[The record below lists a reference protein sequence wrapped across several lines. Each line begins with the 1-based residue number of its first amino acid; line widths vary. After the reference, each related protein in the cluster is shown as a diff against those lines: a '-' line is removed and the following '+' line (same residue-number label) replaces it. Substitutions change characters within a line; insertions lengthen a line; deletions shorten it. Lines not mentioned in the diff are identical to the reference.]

1 MKQLS
6 LKAKLTLL
14 YSVIMVVIFSITLG
28 ILFYFSSNEILT
40 STRSMLEERV
50 SSSFDSVEYRNDR
63 LEYDN
68 DLLEIQ
74 DGVYL
79 SVYDRDGQMLYGKI
93 PYDFDAALPVEEGNV
108 RRIDTDGVD
117 FFVLDMSFPVENYG
131 TLQMRG
137 IVSITDAESSFRF
150 IMQLALILFPL
161 LIVFSAIAGYLMSR
175 RALSPVEKITQTVR
189 NIQQENDLS
198 RRVHLKQGSAEIY
211 TLAETF
217 DSMLDT
223 IEAGLKRERQFSS
236 DVSHELRTPLSVL
249 QMQCDAMLERDDLD
263 DQTRTQIEV
272 LQRKIKNLSSMIS
285 QLLLLSRADRG
296 QEKLQ
301 KEDLDLS
308 ELAEMLT
315 EEYEEIAA
323 ERHLTLQADIQPDI
337 HMYADQ
343 TLMIRLFANLLQ
355 NAVTYNRERGTITLT
370 LKQEDD
376 IILTVQDTGIGISEE
391 HLPHIWERFYQ
402 ADPSRSDTESSGLG
416 LSMVKWIVEAHQGTI
431 TVSSKVDEGTT
442 FTCVFPKQRTQK

>member
-93 PYDFDAALPVEEGNV
+93 PYDFDASLPVEEGNV

-161 LIVFSAIAGYLMSR
+161 LIVFSAIADR
-175 RALSPVEKITQTVR
+175 K
-189 NIQQENDLS
+189 
-198 RRVHLKQGSAEIY
+198 
-211 TLAETF
+211 
-217 DSMLDT
+217 
-223 IEAGLKRERQFSS
+223 
-236 DVSHELRTPLSVL
+236 SV
-249 QMQCDAMLERDDLD
+249 
-263 DQTRTQIEV
+263 V
-272 LQRKIKNLSSMIS
+272 
-285 QLLLLSRADRG
+285 
-296 QEKLQ
+296 
-301 KEDLDLS
+301 
-308 ELAEMLT
+308 
-315 EEYEEIAA
+315 
-323 ERHLTLQADIQPDI
+323 
-337 HMYADQ
+337 
-343 TLMIRLFANLLQ
+343 
-355 NAVTYNRERGTITLT
+355 
-370 LKQEDD
+370 
-376 IILTVQDTGIGISEE
+376 
-391 HLPHIWERFYQ
+391 
-402 ADPSRSDTESSGLG
+402 
-416 LSMVKWIVEAHQGTI
+416 
-431 TVSSKVDEGTT
+431 
-442 FTCVFPKQRTQK
+442 

>member
-14 YSVIMVVIFSITLG
+14 YSIIMVVIFSITLG

-137 IVSITDAESSFRF
+137 IVSITESSFRF

-223 IEAGLKRERQFSS
+223 IETGLKRERQFSS

-301 KEDLDLS
+301 KENLDLS

-355 NAVTYNRERGTITLT
+355 NAITYNREHGAITMT
-370 LKQEDD
+370 LKQADD
-376 IILTVQDTGIGISEE
+376 IILTVQDTGIGISKE

-431 TVSSKVDEGTT
+431 TVSSKVNEGTT

>member
-14 YSVIMVVIFSITLG
+14 YSVIMAVIFSITMG

-50 SSSFDSVEYRNDR
+50 SSSFDAVEYRNDR

-68 DLLEIQ
+68 DLLEIR

-93 PYDFDAALPVEEGNV
+93 PYDFDASLPFEEGNV

-117 FFVLDMSFPVENYG
+117 FYVLDMSFPVENYG

-161 LIVFSAIAGYLMSR
+161 LIIFSAIAGYLMSR

-263 DQTRTQIEV
+263 TQTRAQIEV

-308 ELAEMLT
+308 ELAQMLT

-323 ERHLTLQADIQPDI
+323 ERQLTLHADIQPDI
-337 HMYADQ
+337 HMHADQ

-355 NAVTYNRERGTITLT
+355 NAITYN
-370 LKQEDD
+370 
-376 IILTVQDTGIGISEE
+376 
-391 HLPHIWERFYQ
+391 
-402 ADPSRSDTESSGLG
+402 
-416 LSMVKWIVEAHQGTI
+416 
-431 TVSSKVDEGTT
+431 
-442 FTCVFPKQRTQK
+442 

>member
-14 YSVIMVVIFSITLG
+14 YSVIMVVIFSITMG

-93 PYDFDAALPVEEGNV
+93 PYDFDASLPVEEGNV

-137 IVSITDAESSFRF
+137 IVSITDVESSFRF

-323 ERHLTLQADIQPDI
+323 ERHITLHADIQPDI
-337 HMYADQ
+337 YMHADQ
-343 TLMIRLFANLLQ
+343 TLIIRLFANLLQ
-355 NAVTYNRERGTITLT
+355 NAITYNREHGAITMT
-370 LKQEDD
+370 LKQADD

-431 TVSSKVDEGTT
+431 TVSSKVNEGTT

>member
-301 KEDLDLS
+301 KENLDLS
-308 ELAEMLT
+308 
-315 EEYEEIAA
+315 
-323 ERHLTLQADIQPDI
+323 
-337 HMYADQ
+337 
-343 TLMIRLFANLLQ
+343 
-355 NAVTYNRERGTITLT
+355 
-370 LKQEDD
+370 
-376 IILTVQDTGIGISEE
+376 
-391 HLPHIWERFYQ
+391 
-402 ADPSRSDTESSGLG
+402 
-416 LSMVKWIVEAHQGTI
+416 
-431 TVSSKVDEGTT
+431 
-442 FTCVFPKQRTQK
+442 

>member
-1 MKQLS
+1 M
-6 LKAKLTLL
+6 
-14 YSVIMVVIFSITLG
+14 
-28 ILFYFSSNEILT
+28 
-40 STRSMLEERV
+40 
-50 SSSFDSVEYRNDR
+50 
-63 LEYDN
+63 
-68 DLLEIQ
+68 
-74 DGVYL
+74 
-79 SVYDRDGQMLYGKI
+79 
-93 PYDFDAALPVEEGNV
+93 PVEEGNV

-272 LQRKIKNLSSMIS
+272 LQRKIRNLSSMIS

-323 ERHLTLQADIQPDI
+323 ERHITLQADIQPDI
-337 HMYADQ
+337 HLHADQ

-355 NAVTYNRERGTITLT
+355 NAITYNREHGAITMT

-431 TVSSKVDEGTT
+431 TVSSKLNEGTT

>member
-14 YSVIMVVIFSITLG
+14 YSVIMAVIFSITMG

-50 SSSFDSVEYRNDR
+50 SSSFDAVEYRNDR

-68 DLLEIQ
+68 DLLEIR

-93 PYDFDAALPVEEGNV
+93 PYDFDASLPFEEGNV
-108 RRIDTDGVD
+108 CRIDTDGVD
-117 FFVLDMSFPVENYG
+117 FYVLDMSFPVENYG

-161 LIVFSAIAGYLMSR
+161 LIIFSAIAGYLMSR

-263 DQTRTQIEV
+263 TQTRAQIEV

-308 ELAEMLT
+308 ELAQMLT

-323 ERHLTLQADIQPDI
+323 ERQLTLHADIQPDI
-337 HMYADQ
+337 HMHADQ

-376 IILTVQDTGIGISEE
+376 IILTV
-391 HLPHIWERFYQ
+391 
-402 ADPSRSDTESSGLG
+402 RS
-416 LSMVKWIVEAHQGTI
+416 IPQRYR
-431 TVSSKVDEGTT
+431 
-442 FTCVFPKQRTQK
+442 KQRIRAVHGQMDRRSPSGNHHCFQQTE

>member
-93 PYDFDAALPVEEGNV
+93 PYDFDASLPVEEGNV

-137 IVSITDAESSFRF
+137 IVSITDAKSSFRF

-308 ELAEMLT
+308 ELVEMLT

-323 ERHLTLQADIQPDI
+323 ERHITLQADIQPDI
-337 HMYADQ
+337 HLHADQ

-355 NAVTYNRERGTITLT
+355 NAITYNREHGAITIT

-376 IILTVQDTGIGISEE
+376 IILTVQDTGIGISKE

-431 TVSSKVDEGTT
+431 TVSSKVNEGTT

>member
-14 YSVIMVVIFSITLG
+14 YSVIMVVIFSITMG

-93 PYDFDAALPVEEGNV
+93 PYDFDASLPVEEGNV

-137 IVSITDAESSFRF
+137 IVSITDVESSFRF

-301 KEDLDLS
+301 KEDLDFS

-323 ERHLTLQADIQPDI
+323 ERHITLQADIQPDI
-337 HMYADQ
+337 HLHADQ

-355 NAVTYNRERGTITLT
+355 NAITYNREHGAITMT

-416 LSMVKWIVEAHQGTI
+416 LSMVKWIVEAHQGSI
-431 TVSSKVDEGTT
+431 TVSSKLNEGTT

>member
-93 PYDFDAALPVEEGNV
+93 PYDFDASLPFEEGNV

-137 IVSITDAESSFRF
+137 IVSITVAAVVFTGILGAILAPLFIKLFR
-150 IMQLALILFPL
+150 IKD
-161 LIVFSAIAGYLMSR
+161 
-175 RALSPVEKITQTVR
+175 PV
-189 NIQQENDLS
+189 
-198 RRVHLKQGSAEIY
+198 A
-211 TLAETF
+211 
-217 DSMLDT
+217 
-223 IEAGLKRERQFSS
+223 AGLAIGACSHAVGTSKALELGEAEGAMSSIAIGVCGLMTVLFS
-236 DVSHELRTPLSVL
+236 
-249 QMQCDAMLERDDLD
+249 
-263 DQTRTQIEV
+263 
-272 LQRKIKNLSSMIS
+272 
-285 QLLLLSRADRG
+285 
-296 QEKLQ
+296 
-301 KEDLDLS
+301 
-308 ELAEMLT
+308 
-315 EEYEEIAA
+315 
-323 ERHLTLQADIQPDI
+323 
-337 HMYADQ
+337 
-343 TLMIRLFANLLQ
+343 LFL
-355 NAVTYNRERGTITLT
+355 
-370 LKQEDD
+370 
-376 IILTVQDTGIGISEE
+376 
-391 HLPHIWERFYQ
+391 H
-402 ADPSRSDTESSGLG
+402 
-416 LSMVKWIVEAHQGTI
+416 
-431 TVSSKVDEGTT
+431 
-442 FTCVFPKQRTQK
+442 

>member
-1 MKQLS
+1 MSPRKAGRACWIALLCLMVPMFASYFFDDMFSTLSQIFQHPESLQLGWDS
-6 LKAKLTLL
+6 ADYGFYAGG
-14 YSVIMVVIFSITLG
+14 YSFLCVCGGLIVCG
-28 ILFYFSSNEILT
+28 ILLDVFGVRIVGSVFVGLMAAGAGIVLFALRSGLDPQKSLIIAYAGCMIFGLGSEIAGVAV
-40 STRSMLEERV
+40 TRSIAKW
-50 SSSFDSVEYRNDR
+50 FKGRNVAFAMGAQVAVAR
-63 LEYDN
+63 L
-68 DLLEIQ
+68 
-74 DGVYL
+74 
-79 SVYDRDGQMLYGKI
+79 
-93 PYDFDAALPVEEGNV
+93 
-108 RRIDTDGVD
+108 
-117 FFVLDMSFPVENYG
+117 G
-131 TLQMRG
+131 TA
-137 IVSITDAESSFRF
+137 TAF
-150 IMQLALILFPL
+150 I
-161 LIVFSAIAGYLMSR
+161 
-175 RALSPVEKITQTVR
+175 LSPALVAQKAP
-189 NIQQENDLS
+189 
-198 RRVHLKQGSAEIY
+198 GEIY

-263 DQTRTQIEV
+263 TQTRAQIEV

-323 ERHLTLQADIQPDI
+323 ERHITLHADIQPDI
-337 HMYADQ
+337 YMHADQ

-355 NAVTYNRERGTITLT
+355 NALTYNRENGTITMT
-370 LKQEDD
+370 LKQADD

-431 TVSSKVDEGTT
+431 TVSSKLNEGTT
-442 FTCVFPKQRTQK
+442 FTCVFPKQRTLQ

>member
-1 MKQLS
+1 
-6 LKAKLTLL
+6 
-14 YSVIMVVIFSITLG
+14 
-28 ILFYFSSNEILT
+28 
-40 STRSMLEERV
+40 
-50 SSSFDSVEYRNDR
+50 
-63 LEYDN
+63 
-68 DLLEIQ
+68 
-74 DGVYL
+74 
-79 SVYDRDGQMLYGKI
+79 
-93 PYDFDAALPVEEGNV
+93 
-108 RRIDTDGVD
+108 
-117 FFVLDMSFPVENYG
+117 
-131 TLQMRG
+131 
-137 IVSITDAESSFRF
+137 
-150 IMQLALILFPL
+150 
-161 LIVFSAIAGYLMSR
+161 
-175 RALSPVEKITQTVR
+175 
-189 NIQQENDLS
+189 
-198 RRVHLKQGSAEIY
+198 
-211 TLAETF
+211 
-217 DSMLDT
+217 MLDT

-263 DQTRTQIEV
+263 DQTRAQIEV

-308 ELAEMLT
+308 ELTQMLT

-323 ERHLTLQADIQPDI
+323 ERQLTLHADIQPDI
-337 HMYADQ
+337 YMHADQ

-355 NAVTYNRERGTITLT
+355 NALTYNRENGTITMT
-370 LKQEDD
+370 LKQADD
-376 IILTVQDTGIGISEE
+376 IIITVQDTGIGIREE

-431 TVSSKVDEGTT
+431 TVSSKLNEGTT

>member
-14 YSVIMVVIFSITLG
+14 YSVIMVVIFSITMG

-137 IVSITDAESSFRF
+137 IVSITVAAVVFTGILGAILAPLFIKLFRIKDPVAAGLAIGACSHAVGTSKALELGEAEGAMSS
-150 IMQLALILFPL
+150 IAIGVCGLMTVLFPL
-161 LIVFSAIAGYLMSR
+161 FL
-175 RALSPVEKITQTVR
+175 
-189 NIQQENDLS
+189 
-198 RRVHLKQGSAEIY
+198 H
-211 TLAETF
+211 
-217 DSMLDT
+217 
-223 IEAGLKRERQFSS
+223 
-236 DVSHELRTPLSVL
+236 
-249 QMQCDAMLERDDLD
+249 
-263 DQTRTQIEV
+263 
-272 LQRKIKNLSSMIS
+272 
-285 QLLLLSRADRG
+285 
-296 QEKLQ
+296 
-301 KEDLDLS
+301 
-308 ELAEMLT
+308 
-315 EEYEEIAA
+315 
-323 ERHLTLQADIQPDI
+323 
-337 HMYADQ
+337 
-343 TLMIRLFANLLQ
+343 
-355 NAVTYNRERGTITLT
+355 
-370 LKQEDD
+370 
-376 IILTVQDTGIGISEE
+376 
-391 HLPHIWERFYQ
+391 
-402 ADPSRSDTESSGLG
+402 
-416 LSMVKWIVEAHQGTI
+416 
-431 TVSSKVDEGTT
+431 
-442 FTCVFPKQRTQK
+442 

>member
-1 MKQLS
+1 MRQLS

-14 YSVIMVVIFSITLG
+14 YSVIMVVIFSITMG

-93 PYDFDAALPVEEGNV
+93 PYDFDASLPVEEGNV

-117 FFVLDMSFPVENYG
+117 FFVLDMSFPVENCG

-137 IVSITDAESSFRF
+137 IASITDAESSFRF

-198 RRVHLKQGSAEIY
+198 RRVQLKQGSAEIY

-272 LQRKIKNLSSMIS
+272 LQRKIKNLSSMTS

-323 ERHLTLQADIQPDI
+323 ERQLTVHADIQPDI
-337 HMYADQ
+337 HLHADQ

-370 LKQEDD
+370 LKQADD

-431 TVSSKVDEGTT
+431 TVSSKVNEGTT
-442 FTCVFPKQRTQK
+442 FTFVFSSDTSQ

>member
-1 MKQLS
+1 M
-6 LKAKLTLL
+6 T
-14 YSVIMVVIFSITLG
+14 MTCW
-28 ILFYFSSNEILT
+28 
-40 STRSMLEERV
+40 RS
-50 SSSFDSVEYRNDR
+50 
-63 LEYDN
+63 
-68 DLLEIQ
+68 
-74 DGVYL
+74 YL

-93 PYDFDAALPVEEGNV
+93 PYDFDASLPFEEGNV
-108 RRIDTDGVD
+108 CRIDTDGVD
-117 FFVLDMSFPVENYG
+117 FYVLDMSFPVENYG

-161 LIVFSAIAGYLMSR
+161 LIIFSAIAGYLMSR

-211 TLAETF
+211 TLA

-263 DQTRTQIEV
+263 TQTRAQIEV

-308 ELAEMLT
+308 ELAQMLT

-323 ERHLTLQADIQPDI
+323 ERQLTLHADIQPDI
-337 HMYADQ
+337 HMHADQ

-431 TVSSKVDEGTT
+431 TVSSKVNEGTT